1 MRGKRRAP
9 RPRIPWRSPWTP
21 LACLAGLL
29 ATGAI
34 AVLGGMA
41 KDVVLIVDGRR
52 QEVRSF
58 ADSVHELLAD
68 HDVPFGDGDLVRP
81 GARAPL
87 ADGVRV
93 EVRHARPITL
103 TVDGRTSRR
112 LVTATTVRDALAEL
126 DMAALRGRLSA
137 PRYEPVPLSGMALI
151 IYTRRTVHIVA
162 NGTRRDVTTTGR
174 TVRQVLKRAGI
185 SYEPGSLIRPP
196 LRAFPGEGS
205 VITVLPPRTEPV
217 GDEVMRLDWDA
228 LAMCESGGD
237 PTAYNPS
244 GPYYGLY
251 QFSLPMWQ
259 LVGGTGMPH
268 AWPPEEQTYRAQLLY
283 QRVAGRWQEQ
293 WPNCGA
299 HLFG

>member
-21 LACLAGLL
+21 LVILAGVL
-29 ATGAI
+29 ATGTI
-34 AVLGGMA
+34 AVLGSMA
-41 KDVVLIVDGRR
+41 KDVVLVVDGRP
-52 QEVRSF
+52 QQVRSF
-58 ADSVHELLAD
+58 ASSVRDLLAD
-68 HDVPFGDGDLVRP
+68 HDVTFGDGDLVRP
-81 GARAPL
+81 AAQAPL
-87 ADGVRV
+87 TDGARV

-112 LVTATTVRDALAEL
+112 LVTATTVHDALAEL
-126 DMAALRGRLSA
+126 DLASVQGRLSA
-137 PRYEPVPLSGMALI
+137 RPHEPVPLSGMELT
-151 IYTRRTVHIVA
+151 IYTRRTVVIVA
-162 NGTRRDVTTTGR
+162 DGTRREVTTTGR
-174 TVRQVLKRAGI
+174 TIRQVLKQAGVPHG
-185 SYEPGSLIRPP
+185 PGSQVRPP
-196 LRAFPGEGS
+196 LRSFPAEGT

-217 GDEVMRLDWDA
+217 APAVLKLDWEA
-228 LAMCESGGD
+228 LAACESGGD

-268 AWPPEEQTYRAQLLY
+268 AWPAEEQTYRAQLLY
-283 QRVAGRWQEQ
+283 QRMGGAWQSQ
-293 WPNCGA
+293 WPTCGA